1 MTISTCLHYAG
12 NNCNEN
18 SYENT
23 TTTLLASFKYVVQV
37 EWTLEKGLQILR
49 GLCLAADSKAATQ
62 RQKLPA
68 VALLCLNPFPIGY
81 P

>member
-12 NNCNEN
+12 NDGNED

-37 EWTLEKGLQILR
+37 EWPLDEGLQILR
-49 GLCLAADSKAATQ
+49 GLCLAAHSTEATEQ
-62 RQKLPA
+62 
-68 VALLCLNPFPIGY
+68 
-81 P
+81 

>member
-12 NNCNEN
+12 NGCNED

-37 EWTLEKGLQILR
+37 EWPLEEGLHILR
-49 GLCLAADSKAATQ
+49 GLCLAAHFKAATQ
-62 RQKLPA
+62 Q
-68 VALLCLNPFPIGY
+68 
-81 P
+81 